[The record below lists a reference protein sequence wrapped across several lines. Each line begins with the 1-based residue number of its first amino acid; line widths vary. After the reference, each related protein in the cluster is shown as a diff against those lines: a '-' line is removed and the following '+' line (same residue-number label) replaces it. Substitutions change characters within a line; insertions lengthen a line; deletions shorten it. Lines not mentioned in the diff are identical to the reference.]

1 MARVDILI
9 MFVCP
14 SGNGVS
20 VMCLPQDCSPEALKL
35 FQGQCLSGPFGGEVS
50 PVPDYLCIAQSAE
63 NAPDWFPFLCVI
75 SLPENNPFLGLFY
88 EGDTM

>member
-1 MARVDILI
+1 